1 MTQPTSTTA
10 PNLIVLSNGYGED
23 AVGALLVE
31 ELLKQQ
37 PQMRVAAFPTVDR
50 GHAYEKLNIPVL
62 GPRRTM
68 PSGGL
73 LMHSRKLFVEDL
85 KAGFF
90 AMTLQQLNALRKL
103 TPDALIVV
111 GDIFAL
117 VLSSLIR
124 TPNRFQVQTLVSAHH
139 QGEPSGHANRYF
151 MERIAYP
158 ERALMRHLVRHT
170 YVRDKATENFLRS
183 MGVQRAS
190 ALGNPMLDAVRAK
203 PIAEHGE
210 TYPNIALLP
219 GTRRYAPEALLT
231 MLETL
236 THEPG
241 ATGLVAWA
249 GGNLPTFPESWT
261 AQTPPLERE
270 GLRLILEHKGQTV
283 FVYEGRFAEV
293 LHSSHIALGTAGT
306 ANEQA
311 AALGKPVVTFAV
323 PPLYTETFLLNQK
336 RLLADA
342 LSIAPA
348 QPEAIAE
355 VLRQLLQNPERA
367 AQAGQQR
374 MGEAGGASRIVGDI
388 LSRLDG

>member
-1 MTQPTSTTA
+1 MSQTA
-10 PNLIVLSNGYGED
+10 ASPNLIVLSNGYGED
-23 AVGALLVE
+23 SVGALLLE
-31 ELLKQQ
+31 ELLKQR

-50 GHAYEKLNIPVL
+50 GRAYERLDIPIL
-62 GPRRTM
+62 GPRQTM

-73 LMHSRKLFVEDL
+73 LMHSKTLFIEDMR
-85 KAGFF
+85 AGFLN
-90 AMTLQQLNALRKL
+90 MTLQQLSTLRKL
-103 TPDALIVV
+103 TPDALIVI

-117 VLSSLIR
+117 LLSGLIR

-139 QGEPSGHANRYF
+139 QGKHSNHPNRYF

-158 ERALMRHLVRHT
+158 ERALMRHLVRHV
-170 YVRDKATENFLRS
+170 YVRDKATESFLQAK
-183 MGVQRAS
+183 GVGHVS
-190 ALGNPMLDAVRAK
+190 ARGNPMLDAVKAK
-203 PIAEHGE
+203 PMPEHSE
-210 TYPNIALLP
+210 SYPNIALLP

-236 THEPG
+236 AHEPG

-249 GGNLPTFPESWT
+249 GGDLPTFPESWT
-261 AQTPPLERE
+261 AQTHPLERE
-270 GLRLILEHKGQTV
+270 GLRLILEREGQLV
-283 FVYEGRFAEV
+283 FIYEGRFAEV

-323 PPLYTETFLLNQK
+323 PPLYSETFLLNQK

-348 QPEAIAE
+348 QPETIAK

-374 MGEAGGASRIVGDI
+374 MGEPGGAANIVRDI
-388 LSRLDG
+388 LSRLNC